1 MDYSRMGGT
10 RMGSNTPRHAE
21 HNAKGTAKNPY
32 DRKADKA
39 ALLQRM
45 KAAAKK
51 KEG

>member
-1 MDYSRMGGT
+1 MDYGKTGNPKK
-10 RMGSNTPRHAE
+10 GSNTPRHAE
-21 HNAKGTAKNPY
+21 HNAKGPAKNPY

-39 ALLQRM
+39 ALLERM